1 MKAGRTEILLDRA
14 LDYISTLIEGE
25 ELYDCFHVYLGMTNA
40 EIEETGYELMKF
52 YQEDSL
58 EQKAAAGDN
67 RYQYLE
73 LLESQARTAVEY
85 IISQGRKRTD
95 NEACLIPFGEIEKE
109 IILPGK
115 DSLFFRKLVGQMLG
129 ERKEITY
136 QQLSEEGY
144 EVELAPEYSAQCS
157 RENDKQET
165 LCGQEQAEK
174 SQISM

>member
-1 MKAGRTEILLDRA
+1 MKERRTEILLDRA

-40 EIEETGYELMKF
+40 EIEEAGYELMKF

-58 EQKAAAGDN
+58 EQKAAAGEN

-73 LLESQARTAVEY
+73 LLERQARTAVEY
-85 IISQGRKRTD
+85 IISESGKRTAD
-95 NEACLIPFGEIEKE
+95 ETCIISFGEIENE

-129 ERKEITY
+129 ERREITY
-136 QQLSEEGY
+136 QQLSDEGY
-144 EVELAPEYSAQCS
+144 EVELAPEFCAQCS
-157 RENDKQET
+157 GEKEKQEI

-174 SQISM
+174 SQMSM